1 MYRGI
6 TGERQGGQARTAPN
20 RTHRDDA
27 RPDGA
32 RRSEAEWG
40 TPKPGRGRANRN
52 GGPKA
57 HTAEQERGTGE
68 SPSEAIWRQG
78 KGTEAQARKA
88 PKRTA
93 PPRPG
98 LSPPP
103 SAPPR
108 HDRPHLRDRGAGP
121 PRRRHDSTRAG
132 TGGAEGRGG
141 GKGLRGRYRIRRC
154 VDCHFRSVG
163 QHDVPRL

>member
-40 TPKPGRGRANRN
+40 TPKPGRGRANLN

-108 HDRPHLRDRGAGP
+108 HDHPTCETGSRTATPT
-121 PRRRHDSTRAG
+121 PRLHPSWD
-132 TGGAEGRGG
+132 GRGRGTRG
-141 GKGLRGRYRIRRC
+141 GKGLRGRYRIRLC
-154 VDCHFRSVG
+154 VDCHFRLVG
-163 QHDVPRL
+163 QHDVPGL